1 MQGKDWKSL
10 KWILP
15 KVLLFVTPSDT
26 LFFFL
31 QVEQGCQSTFELE
44 DNSA

>member
-10 KWILP
+10 KWILS

-26 LFFFL
+26 FFL
-31 QVEQGCQSTFELE
+31 QAEQCCQSTFELE